1 MKYRLYMWDLDGT
14 LTDPKIGITKS
25 VQYALAKFG
34 IIVNDRD
41 MLTPF
46 IGPPLKESFQRFYA
60 MTEAEAIQAV
70 AYYREYFGTKGLY
83 ENEVYA
89 GIEDILSHIQAQG
102 CINIVVTS
110 KPTLYAEKIVA
121 HFNLNRLFSRV
132 IGSNMDLTM
141 TDKGELIAYALLQFP
156 YDPSACVMIGDRE
169 HDIIGAKK
177 NGVDSIG
184 VTWGY
189 GTLDELEKV
198 HVNAVAKSIKDLKSL
213 FS

>member
-14 LTDPKIGITKS
+14 LTDPKVGITSS

-34 IIVNDRD
+34 IHVDDRD
-41 MLTPF
+41 TLTPF

-60 MTEAEAIQAV
+60 MNDEDAVRAV

-110 KPTLYAEKIVA
+110 KPTLYAKKILQ
-121 HFNLNRLFSRV
+121 HFALSDHFERV

-156 YDPSACVMIGDRE
+156 YAPSECVMIGDRE

-184 VTWGY
+184 VMWGY
-189 GTLDELEKV
+189 GTRDELEKV
-198 HVNAVAKSIKDLKSL
+198 HADAVATSIKDLKTL